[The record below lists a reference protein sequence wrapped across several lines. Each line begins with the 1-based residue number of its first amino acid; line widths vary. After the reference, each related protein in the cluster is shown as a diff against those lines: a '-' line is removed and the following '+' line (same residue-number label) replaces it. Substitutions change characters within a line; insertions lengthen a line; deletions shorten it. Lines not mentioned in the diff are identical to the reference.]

1 MNLPDI
7 KFDHNGLIAAIIQD
21 NNSQQVLMLGW
32 MDQDAIQKTV
42 ETGLVTFWSRSRQ
55 KLWTKGETSKNFL
68 YVEKL
73 FFDCDQDAIL
83 ILANPAG
90 PTCHNGNISCFFTE
104 KCTVKRNFRVPV
116 LIIDRCDLN
125 KLCFTAP

>member
-1 MNLPDI
+1 
-7 KFDHNGLIAAIIQD
+7 
-21 NNSQQVLMLGW
+21 

-90 PTCHNGNISCFFTE
+90 PTCHTGNISCFFTE
-104 KCTVKRNFRVPV
+104 
-116 LIIDRCDLN
+116 IDLSTS
-125 KLCFTAP
+125 KT

>member
-1 MNLPDI
+1 MNLTDL

-21 NNSQQVLMLGW
+21 INTQQVLMLGW
-32 MDQDAIQKTV
+32 MNRDAIQRTV

-68 YVEKL
+68 YVHKL

-90 PTCHNGNISCFFTE
+90 PTCHTGNISCFFTE
-104 KCTVKRNFRVPV
+104 
-116 LIIDRCDLN
+116 IDLSTS
-125 KLCFTAP
+125 KT